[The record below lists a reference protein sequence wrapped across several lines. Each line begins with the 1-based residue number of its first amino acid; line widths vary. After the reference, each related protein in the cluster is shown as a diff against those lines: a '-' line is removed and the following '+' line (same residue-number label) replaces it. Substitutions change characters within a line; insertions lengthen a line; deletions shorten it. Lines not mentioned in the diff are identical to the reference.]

1 MADASHGAGDLALA
15 RSHPSTEIRRQ
26 AFGLVVMLV
35 AQFFLGMLVNLFVK
49 VPDQHPGA
57 KPDEYFSGSFQ
68 SVVWAIS
75 GSGVPALVLHA
86 ILGLLLVLA
95 GGRLVVEVR
104 RLHRRGPF
112 VAAILGLLF
121 VVAAGF
127 NGASFLDFGLDV
139 SSMIMATFFAL
150 AMLAYVFVLYAVA

>member
-1 MADASHGAGDLALA
+1 MAAASQGADDSVLA
-15 RSHPSTEIRRQ
+15 RPYPSVEIRRQ

-68 SVVWAIS
+68 SVIWAIS

-95 GGRLVVEVR
+95 GGRLVVQVR
-104 RLHRRGPF
+104 RLRRRGPF

-121 VVAAGF
+121 VVGAGF
-127 NGASFLDFGLDV
+127 NGASFLDFGFDV